1 MMGSTAIVWF
11 RRDLRLADNPAWA
24 AATHAADTVV
34 PLLVIEPGLLD
45 RAGPHRRHAFLDAV
59 AALDES
65 LSLLGGRLHVRIGNP
80 VDVLPAV
87 VDQHDAV
94 AVFANADVSRW
105 AQRRDNAV
113 AHAVDV
119 PVEWHWGTLVHA
131 PGTVLTKAGTISK
144 VFTPFSKQWFAVP
157 TRPEAIAAEVAL
169 TTNPGDPLPETDRGR
184 AAATDDRLATW
195 HADVDHYERNRD
207 LPAIEGTSKLST
219 DLRFGTIS
227 PRSLVEMFGTH
238 TDGRQ
243 AFVRQLAWRD
253 WYAHL
258 TYQFPDID
266 RRAIRPEYDQI
277 AWRTG
282 PDADDDFA
290 AWAAGHT
297 GYPIVDAGMRQL
309 NATGWMHNRVRM
321 ITASFLV
328 KDLLIDWRR
337 GERHFRHLLTDAEPS
352 QNAGNWQWV
361 AGTGADAAP
370 YFRIFN
376 PTAQSKK
383 FDPDGAYIRHWVPEL
398 ASLDYRT
405 LHEPANG
412 APLEL
417 AAAGVVI
424 GDTYPAPIVD
434 HADARDR
441 TLAAYKSALGR

>member
-1 MMGSTAIVWF
+1 
-11 RRDLRLADNPAWA
+11 
-24 AATHAADTVV
+24 
-34 PLLVIEPGLLD
+34 
-45 RAGPHRRHAFLDAV
+45 
-59 AALDES
+59 
-65 LSLLGGRLHVRIGNP
+65 
-80 VDVLPAV
+80 
-87 VDQHDAV
+87 
-94 AVFANADVSRW
+94 
-105 AQRRDNAV
+105 
-113 AHAVDV
+113 VDV

-157 TRPEAIAAEVAL
+157 TRPEAIAAEVTL
-169 TTNPGDPLPETDRGR
+169 TTNPGDPLPETERGR
-184 AAATDDRLATW
+184 AAASDDRLATW
-195 HADVDHYERNRD
+195 HADVDRYARNRD

-227 PRSLVEMFGTH
+227 ARSLVEMFGTH

-266 RRAIRPEYDQI
+266 RRAIRPEYDRI

-321 ITASFLV
+321 IAASFLV

-398 ASLDYRT
+398 ASLDDRT